1 MAYHRFVNGVGG
13 CSPRPRRFGVFVKVC
28 IFGAGAIGGFVG
40 ASLARVP
47 GIELSLV
54 ARGEHLSAIR
64 ARGLRLQS
72 GGEERVVQVRCTD
85 APAELGAQDYV
96 IIALKAHAITE
107 AVDAIAALLGTGTSV
122 VTMANGIPYWYFHD
136 QQGPLDGTR
145 LRSIDPD
152 GRQWDVLGPS
162 RAIGA
167 VVFPAA
173 EVIAPGVVRHE
184 SGRKFPL
191 GEPSGRRTER
201 VERLAAMLE
210 ATGLEAPIR
219 DDIRD
224 EIWLKLW
231 GNLCFNPI
239 SALTHATLDVIATDA
254 GTNAVCRSM
263 MTEAAAIAE
272 RLRVRLRVDI
282 DRRIAGAAAVGP
294 HKMSMLQDL
303 ERGRSMEIEPLVGV
317 VQEMGRLT
325 GVPTPAIDIVL
336 ALIRQRARCAEQES
350 RSRSSGEARCPL
362 H

>member
-1 MAYHRFVNGVGG
+1 MPGG
-13 CSPRPRRFGVFVKVC
+13 FAAPPLRGLRVKVC
-28 IFGAGAIGGFVG
+28 IFGAGAIGGLVG
-40 ASLARVP
+40 ARLARVP
-47 GIELSLV
+47 GIDLSLV
-54 ARGEHLSAIR
+54 ARGEHLSAMR

-72 GGEERVVQVRCTD
+72 GGEERVVEVRCTD
-85 APAELGAQDYV
+85 APGELGAQDYV
-96 IIALKAHAITE
+96 IIALKAHAITD
-107 AVDAIAALLGTGTSV
+107 AVDAIAGLLGSGTSV
-122 VTMANGIPYWYFHD
+122 VTMTNGIPYWYFHE
-136 QQGPLDGTR
+136 QGGPLAGTR
-145 LRSIDPD
+145 LASVDPD
-152 GRQWDVLGPS
+152 GRQWDVFGPE

-184 SGRKFPL
+184 SGSKFPL
-191 GEPSGRRTER
+191 GEPSGQRTAR

-210 ATGLEAPIR
+210 AGGLEAPIR
-219 DDIRD
+219 ADIRD

-239 SALTHATLDVIATDA
+239 SALTHATVDVIATDP
-254 GTNAVCRSM
+254 GTNAVCRAM

-272 RLRVRLRVDI
+272 RLAVRLRVDM

-325 GVPTPAIDIVL
+325 RVPTPATDIVL
-336 ALIRQRARCAEQES
+336 ALIRQRARIAEREN
-350 RSRSSGEARCPL
+350 RRRRDEGVECRL